1 MGMLGHF
8 LLMVTNIILG
18 YKALCTDGNIRV
30 FKELNGCRQGQDK
43 GIRTKGWG
51 VVPAADQGVLTEEHP
66 MARMSMRCLA
76 QCPKNYF

>member
-1 MGMLGHF
+1 MGA
-8 LLMVTNIILG
+8 N
-18 YKALCTDGNIRV
+18 
-30 FKELNGCRQGQDK
+30 K

-51 VVPAADQGVLTEEHP
+51 VVPAADQGVLTKEYP